1 MPALTLCRMREE
13 IVNMDKVKPVS
24 SEEEQEEIAFAADLA
39 AQKRLKTILD
49 LAIAIG
55 QREGLIRTYSE
66 NTATETLK
74 ASAHDPSAC
83 NPSAHD
89 PSTCNE
95 ASVPTGNVPDEV
107 KVFIKSRTNE
117 TDN

>member
-1 MPALTLCRMREE
+1 
-13 IVNMDKVKPVS
+13 MDKVKPVS
-24 SEEEQEEIAFAADLA
+24 TEEEKEEIAFAADLA

-74 ASAHDPSAC
+74 ASAHDPTAC
-83 NPSAHD
+83 NEV
-89 PSTCNE
+89 N
-95 ASVPTGNVPDEV
+95 VPTENVPSQSFHKEPN
-107 KVFIKSRTNE
+107 K
-117 TDN
+117 

>member
-1 MPALTLCRMREE
+1 
-13 IVNMDKVKPVS
+13 MDRVKPVS
-24 SEEEQEEIAFAADLA
+24 SEEEQEVIAFAADLA

>member
-1 MPALTLCRMREE
+1 
-13 IVNMDKVKPVS
+13 MDKVKPVS

>member
-74 ASAHDPSAC
+74 ASAHDPS
-83 NPSAHD
+83 
-89 PSTCNE
+89 TCNE